1 MVKEELPMLTFA
13 LQPLAACFGTISF
26 CIFFRVPAK
35 YFPTCGLIG
44 AVSWIIYLAVNTRSA
59 ITGGAVFCAA
69 LTVVLL
75 SRFFSVR
82 RRCPVTIFLIAG
94 IFPLVPGAGIYNT
107 VYAAMTGD
115 TSLAVTN
122 FLAAF
127 KAAFAIAIAVSIGVM
142 IPTRYIAMIERRV
155 PRIFR
160 KK

>member
-1 MVKEELPMLTFA
+1 MLTFA
-13 LQPLAACFGTISF
+13 LQPLAACFGTIAF

-35 YFPTCGLIG
+35 YFPTCGLVG
-44 AVSWIIYLAVNTRSA
+44 AISWIIYLAANTRSA

-107 VYAAMTGD
+107 GYAAMTGD

-127 KAAFAIAIAVSIGVM
+127 KAAFAIAITVSIGVM
-142 IPTRYIAMIERRV
+142 IPTRYFAMIERRV
-155 PRIFR
+155 PHISRR
-160 KK
+160 KQANQKK

>member
-1 MVKEELPMLTFA
+1 MLTFA
-13 LQPLAACFGTISF
+13 LQPLAACFGTIAF

-59 ITGGAVFCAA
+59 ISGGAVFCAA

-82 RRCPVTIFLIAG
+82 HRCPVTIFLITG

-142 IPTRYIAMIERRV
+142 IPTRYIAMIERQV

>member
-1 MVKEELPMLTFA
+1 
-13 LQPLAACFGTISF
+13 
-26 CIFFRVPAK
+26 
-35 YFPTCGLIG
+35 
-44 AVSWIIYLAVNTRSA
+44 
-59 ITGGAVFCAA
+59 VFCAA

-107 VYAAMTGD
+107 VYAALTGN

-142 IPTRYIAMIERRV
+142 IPTKYFAAIERRF
-155 PRIFR
+155 PRIPR
-160 KK
+160 KNKR

>member
-1 MVKEELPMLTFA
+1 MLTFA
-13 LQPLAACFGTISF
+13 LQPLAACFGTIAFS
-26 CIFFRVPAK
+26 IFFRVPAK

-44 AVSWIIYLAVNTRSA
+44 AVSWIIYLAVNNRSA

-82 RRCPVTIFLIAG
+82 RRCPVTVFLITG

-127 KAAFAIAIAVSIGVM
+127 KAAFAIAIAVSMGVM
-142 IPTRYIAMIERRV
+142 IPTRYIVKIEGRV

>member
-1 MVKEELPMLTFA
+1 MLSFA
-13 LQPLAACFGTISF
+13 LQPLAACFGTIAF
-26 CIFFRVPAK
+26 CVFFRVPMK
-35 YFPTCGLIG
+35 YFPTCGLIS
-44 AVSWIIYLAVNTRSA
+44 AISWTIYLAVNTRSA

-82 RRCPVTIFLIAG
+82 HRCPVTIFLIAG

-115 TSLAVTN
+115 TSLAVAN

-142 IPTRYIAMIERRV
+142 IPTRYFIVIERWV
-155 PRIFR
+155 PHIPR